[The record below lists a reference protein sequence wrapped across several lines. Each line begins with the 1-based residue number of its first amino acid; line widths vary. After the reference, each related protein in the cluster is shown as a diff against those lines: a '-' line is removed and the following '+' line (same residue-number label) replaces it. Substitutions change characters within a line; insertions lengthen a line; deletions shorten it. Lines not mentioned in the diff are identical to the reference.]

1 MLDIVQHALQDK
13 GFSCARI
20 DGKRS
25 LEERS
30 AALRR
35 FNYDPSCTVMLATI
49 GSCGEGYDKL
59 GFDFLIQLWLTYDI
73 SNLSA

>member
-1 MLDIVQHALQDK
+1 MLDIVHNALRYK

-35 FNYDPSCTVMLATI
+35 FNHDPSCTVMLATI

-59 GFDFLIQLWLTYDI
+59 GFDLLLQLWLTYDI
-73 SNLSA
+73 WNLSA